1 MLEGKF
7 AVLYSKNKI
16 KYLNLKIPKLKKG
29 QVLVKIMYSGVC
41 RSQLMEFKGQRGKD
55 IYLPHLFGHEAA
67 GKVEVVGG
75 GVKKVKK
82 MMM

>member
-1 MLEGKF
+1 
-7 AVLYSKNKI
+7 
-16 KYLNLKIPKLKKG
+16 
-29 QVLVKIMYSGVC
+29 MYSGVC

-75 GVKKVKK
+75 GVKKVKNDDVILSWIK
-82 MMM
+82 SSGLEASNPIFKHSGVN